1 MSACGPETLL
11 MFYVSPLTILQTSAH
26 VSART
31 KLLSRTRHVSATS
44 STSTLV
50 ACVSFY
56 LPLAISL
63 SRSHTHT
70 HTHSL
75 SHSKTCSRVVRREEG
90 LRLEARGAAGMTL
103 RLVELRDALLALVVG
118 VVVSVGVR
126 VVACLPIC

>member
-11 MFYVSPLTILQTSAH
+11 IFYVSALTKLQTSAH
-26 VSART
+26 VSALT
-31 KLLSRTRHVSATS
+31 NLLSRTRHVSATS

-56 LPLAISL
+56 FPLAISL

-70 HTHSL
+70 HSL
-75 SHSKTCSRVVRREEG
+75 STSKTCSRVVRREEG